1 MDKADHIKSELERKN
16 VVCGC
21 MVSEVRTPAIGM
33 ILESAGL
40 DFFILDMEHGSFSYE
55 TANDIIVSCRG
66 LNIVPFVR
74 VPSIEREVFQKPL
87 DAGALGLILPR
98 IETREQVENAL
109 ELIRYAPLGSRG
121 LSLRRAHSGFVKHDP
136 AEFTAR
142 ANRSLIFVVQI
153 ETKRGIENIEDICD
167 AGAIDVMF
175 VGPSDLA
182 HSYGNLADE
191 QLEQAVERVIRVGKE
206 RGITT
211 GIHHSNLSYVL
222 RRIADGMRFVS
233 VNTEVGAI
241 ISVFSDMSRAIR
253 SAAMEPI
260 SGEKRQLTR
269 VR

>member
-1 MDKADHIKSELERKN
+1 MDKANLIKSELNKDN

-21 MVSEVRTPAIGM
+21 MISEVRVPAIGM

-74 VPSIEREVFQKPL
+74 VPSIEREAFQKPL
-87 DAGALGLILPR
+87 DAGALGLLLPR
-98 IETREQVENAL
+98 IETREQVERAL

-136 AEFTAR
+136 AEFTAH
-142 ANRSLIFVVQI
+142 ANRSLILAAQI
-153 ETKRGIENIEDICD
+153 ETKRGVDNIENICD
-167 AGAIDVMF
+167 AGGIDVLF
-175 VGPSDLA
+175 IGPSDLA
-182 HSYGNLADE
+182 HSYGNPGDQ
-191 QLEQAVERVIRVGKE
+191 QLEQAVERVIRVGKKK
-206 RGITT
+206 GIKT
-211 GIHHSNLSYVL
+211 GIHHSNLSYLL
-222 RRIADGMRFVS
+222 RCIADGMRFVS

-253 SAAMEPI
+253 SGAQ
-260 SGEKRQLTR
+260 SSR
-269 VR
+269 

>member
-1 MDKADHIKSELERKN
+1 MDKADHIKSELERNN

-74 VPSIEREVFQKPL
+74 VPSIE
-87 DAGALGLILPR
+87 LGLILPR

-142 ANRSLIFVVQI
+142 ANRSLLFVVQI

-167 AGAIDVMF
+167 AGAIDVLF

-241 ISVFSDMSRAIR
+241 ISIFSDMSRAIR